1 MRTYVRGDLIR
12 GPSPADMDGSRPL
25 AAASMGGSAWG
36 ARGMPGASLSMT
48 IKAGGSAVVA
58 VQGLESK
65 PARSPRGRVDGGTPQ
80 PPGAS
85 LELQAKPTQ
94 SAAPAPPLPP
104 APALRATPAVRRPS
118 PLGCRSLSACDT
130 LVVFVPMA
138 SRSYRGSRP
147 SSHTQ
152 HALLLP
158 DIA

>member
-94 SAAPAPPLPP
+94 SAAPASPLPP
-104 APALRATPAVRRPS
+104 CPS
-118 PLGCRSLSACDT
+118 PPRHPRGQAP
-130 LVVFVPMA
+130 VPA
-138 SRSYRGSRP
+138 G
-147 SSHTQ
+147 
-152 HALLLP
+152 LP
-158 DIA
+158 EFERM